1 MTRADVHTGRLS
13 RGLVD
18 RAARIVFGDTVDAA
32 IDTELGPITVV
43 DEAHLVMLAERGLVA
58 TDRAA
63 ELLIEIRSLRAN
75 GFAPLRGTPAPRG
88 VYLRYEG
95 HLIDRLGVHVGGV
108 LHTGRSR
115 NDLKATVH
123 HLRLRASVVD
133 ALRALLRLQAV
144 LLSVARRH
152 RATVMPAYSQFQ
164 PATPI
169 SYGYYLCGVAESLS
183 RDIHGL
189 LVACDGLLECP
200 LGAAAGTG
208 TDVAIDPARTADL
221 LGFATPVAH
230 AAYAVASR
238 DTAARVLS
246 AAALAG
252 VTLSRLSI
260 DLQLWST
267 QEFDLVWF
275 PDSLVGSSSVMPQ
288 KRNPF
293 LLEHIRGGA
302 GALVGAF
309 TTAVTTM
316 KCVPFGN
323 SVEVGTEAVAPVL
336 PGVDRLTDIV
346 ELAISTVAGARPNP
360 RAMSRGAERGFT
372 VATALANRLVA
383 QDVPFRVAHG
393 VVGALVTELIAEGV
407 AAPSE
412 VPPDILAARLT
423 TSLAAA
429 GVPVEVRLTAEDL
442 DPAVAAAAA
451 DFGGGPGPRSFAA
464 AHGRLART
472 WRDHVSQVAA
482 WVDRLRAADDARD
495 KAVCALVRGRST

>member
-1 MTRADVHTGRLS
+1 MTRAHARTGRIS
-13 RGLVD
+13 HGLVD
-18 RAARIVFGDTVDAA
+18 RAARIVFGDTADAA
-32 IDTELGPITVV
+32 IDAELVPITMV
-43 DEAHLVMLAERGLVA
+43 DEAHLVMLAERGLVD

-63 ELLIEIRSLRAN
+63 GLLTEIRALRAN

-95 HLIDRLGVHVGGV
+95 HLIDTLGVHVGGV

-123 HLRLRASVVD
+123 HLRLRVSVIE

-169 SYGYYLCGVAESLS
+169 SYGYYLCGVGESLS
-183 RDIHGL
+183 RDIQGL
-189 LVACDGLLECP
+189 LVACEGLLECP
-200 LGAAAGTG
+200 LGAAAGAG

-221 LGFATPVAH
+221 LGFTAPLAH

-238 DTAARVLS
+238 DTAVRILS
-246 AAALAG
+246 AAVLAG
-252 VTLSRLSI
+252 VTLSRLSA

-302 GALVGAF
+302 GALVGAW

-316 KCVPFGN
+316 KSVPFGN

-360 RAMSRGAERGFT
+360 QAMSRDADRGFT

-383 QDVPFRVAHG
+383 QHVPFRAAHS
-393 VVGALVTELIAEGV
+393 VVGTLVTELIADGV
-407 AAPSE
+407 GAPSE
-412 VPPDILAARLT
+412 VAPDILATRLT
-423 TSLAAA
+423 ALLAAA
-429 GVPVEVRLTAEDL
+429 GVPVRIRLSAADL
-442 DPAVAAAAA
+442 DPVVAAAAA
-451 DFGGGPGPRSFAA
+451 DFGGGPGPRSFAVE
-464 AHGRLART
+464 HDRLTRT
-472 WRDHVSQVAA
+472 WRSHVSQVAT
-482 WVDRLRAADDARD
+482 WVDRLRAADQAREH
-495 KAVCALVRGRST
+495 AVHALTRGRRT